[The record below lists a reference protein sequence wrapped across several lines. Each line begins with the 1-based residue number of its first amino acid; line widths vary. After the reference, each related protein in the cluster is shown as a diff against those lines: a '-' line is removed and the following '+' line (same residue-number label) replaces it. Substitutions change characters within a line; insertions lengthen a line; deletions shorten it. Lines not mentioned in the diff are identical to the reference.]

1 VREVSDCRCVTRR
14 TGTYQ
19 YVQKDGH
26 VYFRTNAIQGNIYM
40 HLYWWDGSGW
50 GNLAKGWNLQG
61 NHKHFF
67 AYASGWNPPNLFWR
81 VTTNNAFGDLFHM
94 FWKTSAVDGPWDW
107 EWQRPHI
114 A

>member
-1 VREVSDCRCVTRR
+1 
-14 TGTYQ
+14 
-19 YVQKDGH
+19 
-26 VYFRTNAIQGNIYM
+26 M

-67 AYASGWNPPNLFWR
+67 AYASGWNPPKLFWR
-81 VTTNNAFGDLFHM
+81 VTTNNAFGDFFHM